1 MPLDRG
7 HHKRLAWERFHAS
20 VLGDPL
26 ARTLDELAAL
36 SGVSRSTVSRVI
48 NGGPVSPET
57 RRRVTEV
64 LEQTGFR
71 PNAAARTLASG
82 RSGVVGVVIHV
93 SPHLL
98 FQDPYFTALLQGMTD
113 ALAERAIGMMLWL
126 GNRSKQETLD
136 QILWMGMLDGVIVT
150 ADQLDDPLVDGL
162 LASHLPTVL
171 IGHRRADANASYVD
185 IDNVAAA
192 DLMTTHLIGSGR
204 RRIGHITGRRRT
216 VAAEDRIVGY
226 TNAMTRAGLSTDGLV
241 VEGDFREASG
251 RLGSLELLD
260 RGVDAIFCANDATA
274 AGALE
279 SIHARGLCVPDDV
292 AVAGFDDLD
301 FVAHLNPPLTTIRQG
316 VQAQGVEAARTLLD
330 LLRDRGRTPRRVILP
345 TELVIRRSTVGGRKE
360 GEPVEPAVDTFAA
373 S

>member
-1 MPLDRG
+1 M
-7 HHKRLAWERFHAS
+7 
-20 VLGDPL
+20 

-48 NGGPVSPET
+48 NGGPVSEET

-64 LEQTGFR
+64 LEETGFR

-98 FQDPYFTALLQGMTD
+98 FQDPYFTALLQGVTD

-162 LASHLPTVL
+162 LASNLPTVL

-260 RGVDAIFCANDATA
+260 RGIDAIFCANDATA

-279 SIHARGLCVPDDV
+279 SIHARGLSVPDDV

-360 GEPVEPAVDTFAA
+360 GEPVEPAVDTVAA